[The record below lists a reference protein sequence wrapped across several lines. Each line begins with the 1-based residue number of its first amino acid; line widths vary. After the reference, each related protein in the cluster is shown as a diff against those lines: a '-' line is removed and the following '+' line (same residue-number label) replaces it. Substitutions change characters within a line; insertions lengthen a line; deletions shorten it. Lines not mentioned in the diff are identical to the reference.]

1 VTRSGVAML
10 GTRAARVV
18 RLGEV
23 ARHQPDSF
31 AGRLPVRCLIS
42 GRLLHGELSRRVCLQ
57 AFVGDGSTAADR
69 GIVASVF
76 DPLEGP
82 IERREPVPQ
91 AGSYRVV
98 AVVLVAAPDT
108 SRRVRPHD
116 HLSGPCRDR
125 PAAAAP
131 AYAPC
136 LVAIEPAPVHRAAA
150 PLLLLLLPAE
160 RIKQAG

>member
-57 AFVGDGSTAADR
+57 AFVRDGSTAADR
-69 GIVASVF
+69 PGNTTRILNMCRATDPEMWSASANDV
-76 DPLEGP
+76 
-82 IERREPVPQ
+82 RRIL
-91 AGSYRVV
+91 GS
-98 AVVLVAAPDT
+98 T
-108 SRRVRPHD
+108 
-116 HLSGPCRDR
+116 
-125 PAAAAP
+125 
-131 AYAPC
+131 
-136 LVAIEPAPVHRAAA
+136 
-150 PLLLLLLPAE
+150 
-160 RIKQAG
+160 Q